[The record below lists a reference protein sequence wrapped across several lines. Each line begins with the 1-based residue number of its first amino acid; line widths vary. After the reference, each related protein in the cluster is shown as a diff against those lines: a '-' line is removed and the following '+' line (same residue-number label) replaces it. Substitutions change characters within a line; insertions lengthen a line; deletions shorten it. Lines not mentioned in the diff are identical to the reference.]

1 VKLPAAMALALLLA
15 FVAFPPGAACEET
28 RVPAP
33 YKDEEF
39 PAWLRDLR
47 RAEVIL
53 VGSFPF
59 TLFFTFETYDTYR
72 YVANGLVPLYAPWPF
87 RPGSAQVYSPDEKKW
102 VAISAVTLSLAVA
115 AADFIIG
122 RIHERAARR

>member
-1 VKLPAAMALALLLA
+1 MVVALLLA
-15 FVAFPPGAACEET
+15 CVAFPPGALCEET
-28 RVPAP
+28 HVPAP

-59 TLFFTFETYDTYR
+59 TLFFTFEAYDTYR
-72 YVANGLVPLYAPWPF
+72 YVANGSNPSFAPWPF
-87 RPGSAQVYSPDEKKW
+87 RPGSAQVYTLEEKMG
-102 VAISAVTLSLAVA
+102 VAATAVMLSLAVA
-115 AADFIIG
+115 AADYIIG

>member
-1 VKLPAAMALALLLA
+1 MKLPGAVVIALLLA
-15 FVAFPPGAACEET
+15 CLAFPPGAACEET
-28 RVPAP
+28 HVPAP

-59 TLFFTFETYDTYR
+59 TLFFTFEAYDTYR
-72 YVANGLVPLYAPWPF
+72 YVAGRGDPPWPL
-87 RPGSAQVYSPDEKKW
+87 RPGSAQVYTDEEKKW
-102 VAISAVTLSLAVA
+102 VAVSAVSLSVLIA
-115 AADFIIG
+115 AADYIIG